1 MSVMPRKC
9 PACGGEMHV
18 CQMRCA
24 ACGTDVQGEYR
35 LSWFARLTEEQ
46 LAFLET
52 FIRCRGNLKDVGT
65 AVGVSYPTARSRLDN
80 LVDAMGRARED
91 EAAARRL
98 ALLEQV
104 KDGALSVDE
113 ALEQLQGN

>member
-1 MSVMPRKC
+1 
-9 PACGGEMHV
+9 MHV
-18 CQMRCA
+18 CQLCCS
-24 ACGTDVQGEYR
+24 ACGTEVQGEYR

-65 AVGVSYPTARSRLDN
+65 ATGVSYPTARGRLNN
-80 LVDAMGRARED
+80 LVDALGRARED

-98 ALLEQV
+98 GVLEQV
-104 KDGALSVDE
+104 KDGLLSVDE
-113 ALEQLQGN
+113 ALERLQRK